1 MTELKIPGPLREIM
15 EDFQFVEG
23 REKLELL
30 LEYAEKLPPLPD
42 HLVGNHEAMDQVEE
56 CMAPVFVDAE
66 LKNGRMSFYFDVPR
80 ESPTVRGYAAV
91 MQEGLNGATP
101 EEVLQLPSDFFMEM
115 GLHEVLT
122 QQRLNGISAIL
133 AHMKGLALRERL
145 TVNDS

>member
-1 MTELKIPGPLREIM
+1 MTENKIPGPLREII

-42 HLVGNHEAMDQVEE
+42 HLIGKHESMDQVEE
-56 CMAPVFVDAE
+56 CMTPVYVDAD
-66 LKNGRMSFYFDVPR
+66 LHNGRMSFYFDVPR

-91 MQEGLNGATP
+91 MQEGLEGATP
-101 EEVLQLPSDFFMEM
+101 EEVLQVPSDFFMEM

-133 AHMKGLALRERL
+133 AHMKGLALKAE
-145 TVNDS
+145 VSKQ